1 MIAVADLVKDEHLLG
16 NYFSPDAY
24 IQGDFEIGTIENRQG
39 SRLIAM
45 PQTLLKGIFAGL
57 DREVGQ
63 ASGVVLYN
71 CGRWWG
77 KNFYRRFLKE
87 ISDYY
92 GKPLVEMETVE
103 FLQCLKQCWKTHG
116 WGTIEFDFSYY
127 QQGFIVITTLHSA
140 FAEAAGSSSS
150 TSCSAEAGI
159 LSSFFSQLTGKNLQ
173 CVQTTCESLG
183 ADTNYFVLGLADR
196 LKIAEKGVDKGLSHQ
211 EIMDA
216 LVNA

>member
-1 MIAVADLVKDEHLLG
+1 MIAIADLVKDEHLLG

-24 IQGDFEIGTIENRQG
+24 IQGDFEIGLIENRHG

-77 KNFYRRFLKE
+77 KNFYRRFLEE
-87 ISDYY
+87 ISSYY

-116 WGTIEFDFSYY
+116 WGSIEFDFSHY
-127 QQGFIVITTLHSA
+127 QKGFIVITTLCSA
-140 FAEAAGSSSS
+140 FAEAAGSN
-150 TSCSAEAGI
+150 TTPSCSAEAGI

-183 ADTNYFVLGLADR
+183 ADKNHFVLGLADR
-196 LKIAEKGVDKGLSHQ
+196 LKNAETGVDKGFSHQ
-211 EIMDA
+211 EIMGHLVDA
-216 LVNA
+216 